1 MLPENLTAVIARN
14 EIWTGESA
22 TEPYEAGWAR
32 EAIFFV
38 RALKPPVGVLP
49 GARIEISADGMHWA
63 AEGSVF
69 ELPATENT
77 VTFQRLAHFG
87 NFVRVAVSLPKGS
100 EITVLVTL
108 HMKA

>member
-14 EIWTGESA
+14 ETWTGEA
-22 TEPYEAGWAR
+22 TTEPYEAGWAR

-38 RALKPPVGVLP
+38 RALKPPKGELP
-49 GARIEISADGMHWA
+49 RARIEISADGMHWA
-63 AEGSVF
+63 FEGSMF
-69 ELPATENT
+69 DLPAAENA

-100 EITVLVTL
+100 QITVLITL